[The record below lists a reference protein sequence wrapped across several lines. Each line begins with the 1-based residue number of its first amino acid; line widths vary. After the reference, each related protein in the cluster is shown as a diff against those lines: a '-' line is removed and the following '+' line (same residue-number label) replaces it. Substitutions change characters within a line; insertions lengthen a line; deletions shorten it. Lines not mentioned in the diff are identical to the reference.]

1 MKEIQISGCDLEEKI
16 EKICVKIKENENIND
31 LRKIFEKNM
40 KLENLFFYKKDLTLI
55 NKEKEKNIKIIDCL
69 NENEIKFSINLKLI
83 IKIENKKNIEY
94 DLENLSLFELR
105 NKLGDEIDLDYKFY
119 NEKGII
125 LDEKN
130 TNVFDI
136 IKKNKIK
143 IKKLNEK
150 MCELFKIKKS
160 DLKNNE
166 SINKNENEKKEKNIK
181 NNNIEKDKN
190 DKNLKNLNKKENSKN
205 NNEEN
210 ENIDEIYSENNLIK
224 KYAKNDVNN
233 LQKGGYYQE
242 SQSDNHLFNNK
253 FYLQN
258 CKKLDIN
265 SIYDYYLYPNNNF
278 NSTEEKNCISIL
290 LIGESGVGKT
300 TFINSLLNFIMNV
313 KNDDEHRF
321 LIVYEN
327 NKKNKEFLSQTKEVN
342 IYYIKSHNN
351 YPPIKIIDTPGF
363 GDTQGIDFDNKI
375 MSMIYEKFKTIKE
388 LNSVCIISKSNNAR
402 LNFSERYI
410 FNNIYKLFANDLI
423 SNFIFLFTF
432 CDIQEPL
439 SINQFKLEN
448 SNLNNII
455 KKIEQPWFLQFNN
468 SGFFTENQTVF
479 TKEFIEMSCDSFK
492 KLIEKLKKLKKCS
505 LKLSEKINEKR
516 IDLDNIYKKIQ
527 NTLITLN
534 NKYSNYYNKL
544 TNNEK
549 KEIFNLFY
557 IYENFIQ
564 EYNNIS
570 IKESKENL
578 NIFLNELIEKNN
590 LSRNLITDLLS
601 SYDEKKKKFENN
613 IKYYETFEKFLK
625 TYYY

>member
-1 MKEIQISGCDLEEKI
+1 MKK
-16 EKICVKIKENENIND
+16 KVEN
-31 LRKIFEKNM
+31 
-40 KLENLFFYKKDLTLI
+40 
-55 NKEKEKNIKIIDCL
+55 
-69 NENEIKFSINLKLI
+69 
-83 IKIENKKNIEY
+83 
-94 DLENLSLFELR
+94 
-105 NKLGDEIDLDYKFY
+105 
-119 NEKGII
+119 
-125 LDEKN
+125 
-130 TNVFDI
+130 
-136 IKKNKIK
+136 
-143 IKKLNEK
+143 
-150 MCELFKIKKS
+150 
-160 DLKNNE
+160 
-166 SINKNENEKKEKNIK
+166 K
-181 NNNIEKDKN
+181 NNNIEKDK
-190 DKNLKNLNKKENSKN
+190 DDRNLKNLNKKENSKN

-210 ENIDEIYSENNLIK
+210 ENIDEFYSENNLIK
-224 KYAKNDVNN
+224 KYKYVKNDVNS
-233 LQKGGYYQE
+233 LQKGDYYQE

-258 CKKLDIN
+258 CKKLDIK
-265 SIYDYYLYPNNNF
+265 SVYDYYLYPNYNF
-278 NSTEEKNCISIL
+278 NIKEEKDCISIL

-313 KNDDEHRF
+313 KYDDEHRY
-321 LIVYEN
+321 LIVKDNN
-327 NKKNKEFLSQTKEVN
+327 NKEYLSQTKEVN

-375 MSMIYEKFKTIKE
+375 MSMIYEKFNTIKE
-388 LNSVCIISKSNNAR
+388 LNSVCILSKSNNAR

-410 FNNIYKLFANDLI
+410 FNNIYKLFAKDLI

-439 SINQFKLEN
+439 SLNQFKLEN

-455 KKIEQPWFLQFNN
+455 KKIDEPWFLQFNN
-468 SGFFTENQTVF
+468 SGFFTENQNQF
-479 TKEFIEMSCDSFK
+479 TKEFVKMSCDSFK

-505 LKLSEKINEKR
+505 LQLSEKINEKR
-516 IDLDNIYKKIQ
+516 IDLDNIYKKIK
-527 NTLITLN
+527 NTITLN
-534 NKYSNYYNKL
+534 NKYTNYYNKL
-544 TNNEK
+544 TNYEK

-590 LSRNLITDLLS
+590 LSQNLINDILS
-601 SYDEKKKKFENN
+601 SYYEKKRKFESN
-613 IKYYETFEKFLK
+613 IKNYETFEKFLK